1 MGHTSSIIT
10 GLAELLGSAGLGVY
24 RPDGVYAD
32 GETGIFLHRMPEGPD
47 RAYALTPYP
56 VEDTGLT
63 DVTDGIQ
70 IRMRAGPDPTEV
82 LDMADAVRDLLHM
95 RENTLVDGVRLSL
108 IWRQSQAPMGQ
119 DPHGREELTSNY
131 YARSV
136 RPGAHVYE

>member
-1 MGHTSSIIT
+1 MGHTSSIVT
-10 GLAELLGSAGLGVY
+10 GLAELLAAEGLGVF
-24 RPDGVYAD
+24 RTDGVYVD
-32 GETGIFLHRMPEGPD
+32 GETGIFLHRLPESPD
-47 RAYALTPYP
+47 KAYAITPYP

-70 IRMRAGPDPTEV
+70 IRMRAGPDPAEV

-95 RENTLVDGVRLSL
+95 RENTLLGAVRISL

-131 YARSV
+131 YARSN
-136 RPGAHVYE
+136 RPGAHVFE

>member
-1 MGHTSSIIT
+1 VGHTSSIIT
-10 GLAELLGSAGLGVY
+10 GLAELLASAGLGVY
-24 RPDGVYAD
+24 RPDGVYED
-32 GETGIFLHRMPEGPD
+32 SETGIYLHRLPESPD
-47 RAYALTPYP
+47 KAYALTPYP

-108 IWRQSQAPMGQ
+108 IWRDSQAPMGQ

-131 YARSV
+131 YARSN
-136 RPGAHVYE
+136 RPGPHLYE

>member
-1 MGHTSSIIT
+1 VGHTSSILT
-10 GLAELLGSAGLGVY
+10 GLAELLDSAGLGVY

-32 GETGIFLHRMPEGPD
+32 DEVGIFLHRLPEAPD
-47 RAYALTPYP
+47 KAYAITPYP

-70 IRMRAGPDPTEV
+70 IRMRAGPDPREV

-95 RENTLVDGVRLSL
+95 RENTLAGGVRLAL

-119 DPHGREELTSNY
+119 DAHGREELTSNY
-131 YARSV
+131 YARSN
-136 RPGAHVYE
+136 RPSAHVYE